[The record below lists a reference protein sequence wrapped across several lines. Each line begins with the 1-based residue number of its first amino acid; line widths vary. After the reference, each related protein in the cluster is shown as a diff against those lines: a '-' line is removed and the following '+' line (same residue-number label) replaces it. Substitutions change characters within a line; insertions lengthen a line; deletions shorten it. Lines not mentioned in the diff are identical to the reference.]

1 MHNFDPLTLLCTHM
15 LRKFVLKHTDRY
27 LARWIILAGD
37 LCLVG
42 LTYILAVIIRF
53 NFDVANSLEY
63 GVFEK
68 TPVVLVFYS
77 MGFLVSRSYV
87 GIIRHT
93 SVRDAVNV
101 FKGAFF
107 ATSSLFVLSMAESSS
122 VTNRGIFYIP
132 GSILLIHFLCV
143 LFALIGLRFL
153 VKYFFEVIISSRRSA
168 KKRVLIYGAGSS
180 GLTTMNTLS
189 QDISND
195 VEVVG
200 FVDDNPNKFGKAIGG
215 LFVYGPNK
223 VFSKNFIK
231 KHRPDQ
237 VIISIQKS
245 LSPKRK
251 KEIVELCLEYGLE
264 VKIVPPLE
272 SWIQGELSAKQIKSV
287 KIEDLLEREPIILDS
302 VNISR
307 EIKDKVVL
315 VTGAAGSIG
324 SEISRQLLH
333 YMPKQVILLDQAE
346 SPLYDLE
353 SEIKVSHPHLLK
365 SIEFVIGDVSNR
377 QRMNRVFE
385 VFHPDLVFHA
395 AAYKHVPLMENNP
408 YESVNVNV
416 FGTRILADL
425 AVEYHVKKFVM
436 VSTDKAVNPTNV
448 MGATKRSAEIY
459 VQSLA
464 QKKTTRTQ
472 FITTRFGNVL
482 GSNGSVI
489 PLFKKQ
495 IENGGPVT
503 LTDKRITRYFMTIP
517 EACNLVLEAGAMGNG
532 GEIFVFDMGESVRIY
547 DLAKK
552 MIKLSGLE
560 LNKDIEIREIGL
572 RPGEKLYEELLA
584 IKENTKETHHP
595 KILIA
600 ATKPQNH
607 KEILVKFEEL
617 KHALLYEDNLKV
629 VASIKKIVPEFIS
642 NNSIFAS
649 LDLKKI
655 VNE

>member
-1 MHNFDPLTLLCTHM
+1 M
-15 LRKFVLKHTDRY
+15 LRKFILNNTDRY

-37 LCLVG
+37 LGLVAI
-42 LTYILAVIIRF
+42 TYIFAVIVRF
-53 NFDVANSLEY
+53 NFDVAHSLEY
-63 GVFEK
+63 GAFERL
-68 TPVVLVFYS
+68 PLVLVFFTI
-77 MGFLVSRSYV
+77 GFLVSKSYV

-101 FKGAFF
+101 FKGSFF
-107 ATSSLFVLSMAESSS
+107 ASASLFVLSLAE
-122 VTNRGIFYIP
+122 TNASESQGIFFIP
-132 GSILLIHFLCV
+132 SSIIFIHFLCT

-153 VKYFFEVIISSRRSA
+153 IKYFFEIIVSSRQSS

-189 QDISND
+189 RDIGND
-195 VEVVG
+195 FEVIG

-215 LFVYGPNK
+215 LSVYSPSK

-231 KHRPDQ
+231 KHNPDQ
-237 VIISIQKS
+237 VIISIQKT
-245 LSPKRK
+245 LSPQRK
-251 KEIVELCLEYGLE
+251 KEIVELCLEFGLQ

-272 SWIQGELSAKQIKSV
+272 NWIQGELSAKQIKPV
-287 KIEDLLEREPIILDS
+287 RIEDLLERDPIVLDS

-307 EIKDKVVL
+307 EIMDKVIL

-353 SEIKVSHPHLLK
+353 SELKVSYPEVFK
-365 SIEFVIGDVSNR
+365 KIDFVIGDVSNH
-377 QRMNRVFE
+377 QRMNRVFDA
-385 VFHPDLVFHA
+385 FHPDLVFHA
-395 AAYKHVPLMENNP
+395 AAYKHVPLMESNP

-425 AVEYHVKKFVM
+425 SVEYNVKKFVM

-448 MGATKRSAEIY
+448 MGACKRSAEIY

-464 QKKTTRTQ
+464 QKKATRTQ

-547 DLAKK
+547 DLARK

-560 LNKDIEIREIGL
+560 LDRDIEIKEIGL

-584 IKENTKETHHP
+584 VKENTKETHHP

-607 KEILVKFEEL
+607 SEIVSKFEDL
-617 KHALLYEDNLKV
+617 KHNMLREDNLKV
-629 VASIKKIVPEFIS
+629 VGAIKKIVPEFIS